1 MAMTLVRLISP
12 SLRSA
17 ALMAAGC
24 GLLVAP
30 FALGLEASA
39 IVTGTGLGILMVA
52 LAVAG
57 TDTSGR
63 GTLPVSAQ
71 AAYDRGLALGL
82 LLVAAIF
89 GLAGQIGA
97 LAVFAAV
104 GSASLI
110 VTAVTRYSAR
120 AT

>member
-1 MAMTLVRLISP
+1 MTLVRLISP

-17 ALMAAGC
+17 ALLAAGF

-30 FALGLEASA
+30 FALGLETSA
-39 IVTGTGLGILMVA
+39 IVTGTGLGIVMIA

-82 LLVAAIF
+82 LLVAPIF
-89 GLAGQIGA
+89 GLADQTEA
-97 LAVFAAV
+97 MAVFAAV
-104 GSASLI
+104 GLVTLI
-110 VTAVTRYSAR
+110 VTGVTRYSASP
-120 AT
+120 T